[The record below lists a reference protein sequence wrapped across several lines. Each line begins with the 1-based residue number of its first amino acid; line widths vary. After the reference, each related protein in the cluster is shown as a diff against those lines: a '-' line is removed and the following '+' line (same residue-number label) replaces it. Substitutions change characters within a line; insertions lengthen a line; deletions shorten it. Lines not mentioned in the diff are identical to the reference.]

1 MSKYKREITNEEG
14 HKIVVDVYD
23 VLIAFNVT
31 CPARAH
37 AVKKLLCTGIRG
49 KGDSVQDLTESVM
62 AIERSL
68 DIERNRL
75 KNEVL

>member
-1 MSKYKREITNEEG
+1 MSKYKRGITNEEG

-23 VLIAFNVT
+23 VLIAFNVI

-37 AVKKLLCTGIRG
+37 AIKKLLCTGIRG
-49 KGDSVQDLTESVM
+49 KGDSMQDLTESVM

-75 KNEVL
+75 KNEG

>member
-23 VLIAFNVT
+23 VLIAFNVI

-37 AVKKLLCTGIRG
+37 AIKKLLCTGIRG
-49 KGDSVQDLTESVM
+49 KGDSMQDLTESVM

-75 KNEVL
+75 KNEG